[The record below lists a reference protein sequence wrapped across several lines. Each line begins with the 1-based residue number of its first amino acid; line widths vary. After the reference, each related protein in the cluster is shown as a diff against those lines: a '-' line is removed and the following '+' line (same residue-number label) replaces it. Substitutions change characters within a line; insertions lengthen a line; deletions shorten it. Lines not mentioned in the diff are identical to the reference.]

1 MVSVVLAL
9 MLVVVHGF
17 RHVKKS
23 TNDKADAD
31 VPALVDGP
39 EKDDSFGGETLL
51 LQVHPD
57 APVFKQSQARIEVT
71 PNVSVAPSEQLTG
84 HGLEDVGAASG
95 DLKSQAQGSHGC
107 ASRLNSWVKRNAACL
122 ITSGGKA
129 LLVYVPYGS
138 NHGWDFPGGQKHE
151 HEFACQ
157 TAEREACEE
166 TGYKVQAVRKL
177 TYNVFE
183 CNIVAEN
190 VCRKPV
196 DEGFLKKRWVSR
208 DQIHSV
214 HYRGGTW
221 GNKAAILAGH
231 L

>member
-9 MLVVVHGF
+9 MLVVVNGF
-17 RHVKKS
+17 RHVKKH
-23 TNDKADAD
+23 TKDKADAD
-31 VPALVDGP
+31 VHALADGP
-39 EKDDSFGGETLL
+39 EKDDTLAGETLL
-51 LQVHPD
+51 LQLHPD
-57 APVFKQSQARIEVT
+57 APVFKQSQARMEVT
-71 PNVSVAPSEQLTG
+71 PNATVSPEEQLPD
-84 HGLEDVGAASG
+84 HELEDAGAASG
-95 DLKSQAQGSHGC
+95 DLELQAQGSHGC

-129 LLVYVPYGS
+129 LLVYVPYRPAP
-138 NHGWDFPGGQKHE
+138 GWDFPGGQKHE

-166 TGYKVQAVRKL
+166 TGYKVRAVRQL

-183 CNIVAEN
+183 CNIVATN
-190 VCRKPV
+190 FCRKSV

>member
-23 TNDKADAD
+23 TKNTVDAD
-31 VPALVDGP
+31 VPALMDV
-39 EKDDSFGGETLL
+39 FGGENLL

-57 APVFKQSQARIEVT
+57 ASVSKESQIRVEVT
-71 PNVSVAPSEQLTG
+71 PNVSVAPAEQLTG
-84 HGLEDVGAASG
+84 HRPEDAGAASG
-95 DLKSQAQGSHGC
+95 DLKSQVQGSHGC
-107 ASRLNSWVKRNAACL
+107 ASRLNSWVQRNAACL

-129 LLVYVPYGS
+129 LLVYVPYGRA
-138 NHGWDFPGGQKHE
+138 GWDFPGGQKHD

-183 CNIVAEN
+183 CNIVAKDF
-190 VCRKPV
+190 CRKPV

-208 DQIHSV
+208 DQIHNI

-221 GNKAAILAGH
+221 GNKVAILAGH

>member
-17 RHVKKS
+17 RHE
-23 TNDKADAD
+23 DKHQRQCDTDA
-31 VPALVDGP
+31 PAPTDAL
-39 EKDDSFGGETLL
+39 GGENLL
-51 LQVHPD
+51 LQVNPD
-57 APVFKQSQARIEVT
+57 ASVFKQSQARIEVA
-71 PNVSVAPSEQLTG
+71 PNATVAPAEQLTG
-84 HGLEDVGAASG
+84 HMPEDAGEASG
-95 DLKSQAQGSHGC
+95 DLELQAQGSHGC

-138 NHGWDFPGGQKHE
+138 AGWDLPGGQKHE

-166 TGYKVQAVRKL
+166 TGYKVRAVRKL

-183 CNIVAEN
+183 CNIVARD

-196 DEGFLKKRWVSR
+196 DEGFLKKRWVSK

-214 HYRGGTW
+214 HYRPGTW
-221 GNKAAILAGH
+221 GNKATILAGH